1 MKKNFFL
8 WVTVFAVG
16 AMSSCSVDKVVN
28 QAEARYIGF
37 DPFANKTSRGI
48 TATDF
53 GHDDFD
59 VWGKY
64 DGVEVFD
71 GKTVNWQDGSPSGS
85 WTYQPLVP
93 WVDGKTYE
101 FAAIAPANAPSAAY
115 DYNTNKYSFGPVTVD
130 LGSGNQT
137 DYMVADVKEGV
148 KSNSETVQFTFNHTL
163 SKVNFKFAPQIK
175 TPNNWQSDIK
185 IVVKEFT
192 LSNVLSQGSC
202 AFTYAAGGNT
212 ISWTDQ
218 ATMVDFKDGTDYT
231 ATYEYQ
237 TPTATPS
244 SVSPSWLVIPQTEGT
259 RTLSITCDIYNT
271 TGGSEVLVKEDAT
284 ASVAIS
290 NAWEGNTYY
299 TYTVYIGT
307 DILGT
312 NPYITF
318 DVKEVKDWT
327 DDTSNSVDVT
337 PTQP

>member
-1 MKKNFFL
+1 MKKNIFL
-8 WVTVFAVG
+8 WVAVFAVG
-16 AMSSCSVDKVVN
+16 AMSSCSVDKVVD

-37 DPFANKTSRGI
+37 DSFANKVTRRLD
-48 TATDF
+48 ATTF
-53 GHDDFD
+53 GHSNFD
-59 VWGKY
+59 VWGKNSA
-64 DGVEVFD
+64 GSVFD
-71 GKTVNWQDGSPSGS
+71 GTPVRWDNTA
-85 WTYQPLVP
+85 WTYAPLVP
-93 WVDGKTYE
+93 WVDNESYE

-148 KSNSETVQFTFNHTL
+148 TSAGGTVEFTFNHTL
-163 SKVNFKFAPQIK
+163 SKVDFKFAPK
-175 TPNNWQSDIK
+175 TTTPNNWQSDIK
-185 IVVKEFT
+185 IVVTEFT

-212 ISWTDQ
+212 ISWTGQTDG
-218 ATMVDFKDGTDYT
+218 VGFKNETEYT
-231 ATYEYQ
+231 ATYAYN
-237 TPTATPS
+237 TSTATPS

-271 TGGSEVLVKEDAT
+271 TGGSEVLVKGDAT

-290 NAWEGNTYY
+290 NAWVGNTYY
-299 TYTVYIGT
+299 TYTVNIGT
-307 DILGT
+307 DILGA

-327 DDTSNSVDVT
+327 DDISNSVDVT